1 MGARVLVAAAMAAM
15 AVTALVPALSEC
27 RAPAR
32 AAQEVPVSNT
42 TKPLTPEE
50 ARIIEGCGT
59 EPAFSGAYWDHHED
73 GTYRCR
79 RCAAPLFA
87 SDAKFDSGSGWPSFD
102 SALPGA
108 VREVPD
114 PDGRRTEIVCAACG
128 GHLGHRFDGEGFT
141 PKGVRHCVN
150 SASLSFE
157 PAAAPAPA
165 REEAFFAGG
174 CFWGV
179 EYWFEREPGVLAA
192 ESGYMGGRVADPGY
206 RQVCDGDTGHAETV
220 RVTFDP
226 AKTTY
231 EKLARLFF
239 EIHDPTQVD
248 GQGPD
253 LGDQYRSAV
262 FVAGEAQRR
271 VVDRLISEL
280 RGRGLA
286 VVTRVEP
293 AGRFWPAEAYHQD
306 YYARKGTEP
315 YCHVR
320 VRRFGDR

>member
-1 MGARVLVAAAMAAM
+1 MIVRVILATFLVVSTAAII
-15 AVTALVPALSEC
+15 VSGPG
-27 RAPAR
+27 APAR
-32 AAQEVPVSNT
+32 EAQEVPVSNA
-42 TKPLTPEE
+42 TKPLTPDE
-50 ARIIEGCGT
+50 ARIIEGRGT
-59 EPAFSGAYWDHHED
+59 ERAFSGAYWDHHED

-79 RCAAPLFA
+79 RCAAPLFE
-87 SDAKFDSGSGWPSFD
+87 SGAKFDSGSGWPSFD
-102 SALPGA
+102 SAIPGA

-114 PDGRRTEIVCAACG
+114 PDGRRTEIVCASCG

-157 PAAAPAPA
+157 PAAASTAA

-179 EYWFEREPGVLAA
+179 EHWFEREPGVLAA
-192 ESGYMGGRVADPGY
+192 ESGYMGGSKANPGY

-226 AKTTY
+226 AKTSY
-231 EKLARLFF
+231 EKLACLFF
-239 EIHDPTQVD
+239 EIRDPTQVD

-253 LGDQYRSAV
+253 IGDQYRSAV
-262 FVAGEAQRR
+262 FFASEAQRT
-271 VVDRLISEL
+271 VAERLITEL
-280 RGRGLA
+280 RGRGFA
-286 VVTRVEP
+286 VVTRVEA
-293 AGRFWPAEAYHQD
+293 AGRFWLAEDYHQD
-306 YYARKGTEP
+306 YYARKGAEP

-320 VRRFGDR
+320 VRRFDAR